1 MLKAEVGLVEG
12 RIVVRYWKKYDDL
25 HSRIGVVKLLHVEAE
40 NSL

>member
-1 MLKAEVGLVEG
+1 MLKAEVGLVEE

-25 HSRIGVVKLLHVEAE
+25 YTHIGVVKLLYLEAE